1 MEYYLA
7 FKRNEVLIYTTIWL
21 NLENIILD
29 ERRQTHRPH
38 IVWFHLH
45 GMSTIGKLIQRESRL
60 LVGRVLEWGQG
71 GMTANG
77 YRISFGSDENV
88 LKLGSGDSYIIL

>member
-1 MEYYLA
+1 
-7 FKRNEVLIYTTIWL
+7 
-21 NLENIILD
+21 
-29 ERRQTHRPH
+29 
-38 IVWFHLH
+38 
-45 GMSTIGKLIQRESRL
+45 MSTIGKLIQRESRL

-71 GMTANG
+71 AMTTNG